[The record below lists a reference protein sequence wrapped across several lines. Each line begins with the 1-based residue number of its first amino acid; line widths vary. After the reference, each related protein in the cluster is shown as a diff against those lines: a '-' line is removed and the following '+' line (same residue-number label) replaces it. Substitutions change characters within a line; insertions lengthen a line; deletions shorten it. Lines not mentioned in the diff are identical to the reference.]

1 MSSIALFPCNYTPAA
16 EVVDSLSRSL
26 KLRVYSDDD
35 LIADTCRKY
44 DYDPVSR
51 VAPETVRQMF
61 YKQTSV
67 FNQFSLEKEIVVN
80 KLKSVLVEKLAFRE
94 KHLFYGF
101 HSLLVP
107 QRISHILK
115 VLVVDSAGSR
125 VERAVAGGVSVKEA
139 RKKVR
144 NHDVSANDWADF
156 LYRQEAYDNKLY
168 DLVISAQQKTAQEII
183 GDITKRYQAT
193 AVLPQ
198 DAPSESITDMTRAVR
213 IERTLL
219 LNGHKL
225 AVEVD
230 GDVAIIVVQKNV
242 FSFSTLRDELT
253 ELAQQVDGVEQV
265 KVVQDYS
272 YDASVYR
279 KRKFEFPSKV
289 LFVDDEKEFVQTVS
303 QRLISRDFGTYGV
316 FSGEEALDLVAEDRP
331 DVMVLDLKMVG
342 MHGVEVLRQTKEIAP
357 EVEVIILTGHGT
369 SEDMKQCMR
378 LGAFAYMNKP
388 VNIEELSDTIKKA
401 YEKIQQRHTS

>member
-1 MSSIALFPCNYTPAA
+1 M
-16 EVVDSLSRSL
+16 
-26 KLRVYSDDD
+26 
-35 LIADTCRKY
+35 
-44 DYDPVSR
+44 
-51 VAPETVRQMF
+51 
-61 YKQTSV
+61 
-67 FNQFSLEKEIVVN
+67 
-80 KLKSVLVEKLAFRE
+80 
-94 KHLFYGF
+94 
-101 HSLLVP
+101 
-107 QRISHILK
+107 
-115 VLVVDSAGSR
+115 
-125 VERAVAGGVSVKEA
+125 
-139 RKKVR
+139 
-144 NHDVSANDWADF
+144 SANDWADF